1 MREKDILRK
10 QIRALKQAHS
20 PQEMSLLSEGIT
32 ESVLSLPEVR
42 AAHTLL
48 LYNSI
53 SGEVSTAWLISRLLG
68 QGKDVLLPVVTGSE
82 TMELR
87 RYTGLE
93 PMSES
98 SFHIMEPEGEAFTD
112 YAGIDVA
119 IVPGLAFTPDGRRLG
134 RGKGY
139 YDRMLKLLGST
150 YKIGVCFPFQLVAGI
165 PTGRYDVAMDTVIWR

>member
-10 QIRALKQAHS
+10 QIRSLKQGHS
-20 PQEMSLLSEGIT
+20 HQEMCLLSERIT
-32 ESVLSLPEVR
+32 ESVLSLPQVV

-53 SGEVSTAWLISRLLG
+53 RGEVGTARLISRLLG
-68 QGKDVLLPVVTGSE
+68 QGKEILLPVVTGSE

-87 RYTGLE
+87 RYTGFE

-98 SFHIMEPEGEAFTD
+98 PLHIMEPDGDAFTGYD
-112 YAGIDVA
+112 RIGVA

-134 RGKGY
+134 RGRGY
-139 YDRMLKLLGST
+139 YDRMLKLLGNT
-150 YKIGVCFPFQLVAGI
+150 YKIGVCFPFQLVADI
-165 PTGRYDVAMDTVIWR
+165 PTGRHDVAMDIVICQ